1 MSRLKLK
8 QILSNL
14 HYNEDTDQLILS
26 SSRVDTGELAWN
38 DISNNW
44 ENAIGSWEG
53 RGNRPDFVISGS
65 VEVTQSLYT
74 PGTITIKG
82 VDTFGDSG
90 SFYSI
95 DLGEF

>member
-8 QILSNL
+8 QVLSNL
-14 HYNEDTDQLILS
+14 HYNEETDQLILS
-26 SSRVDTGELAWN
+26 SSRVYTSYLNWD
-38 DISNNW
+38 DITTNW
-44 ENAIGSWEG
+44 EDALGNWEG
-53 RGNRPDFVISGS
+53 RTNMPDFIISGS